1 MQKTRLNIL
10 STRPLSETILKEA
23 AERNVS
29 IDCISFIETE
39 PVKTPELKNKLEQ
52 LSSDNLHVV
61 FTSMN
66 AVESVKEY
74 LPINPNWK
82 IFSMG
87 QTTRELI
94 RDFFGEQNIS
104 GTADDA
110 GKLADVI
117 IEQHPQK
124 LIFFCGDQR
133 RDELPEKLA
142 EKNIPIEEIVVYRT
156 KLTSQKIAKEYDG
169 ILFFSPSAVDSFFSM
184 NSVGNNTIVFA
195 IGNTT
200 ANAINEKVNNK
211 IIIADKPG
219 KEALVKRMLAY
230 FSPEKQGI
238 ND

>member
-10 STRPLSETILKEA
+10 STRPLSETIIKEA

-39 PVKTPELKNKLEQ
+39 SVRTPELKNKLEE
-52 LSSDNLHVV
+52 LSADTLHVV

-74 LPINPNWK
+74 LPAKPGWK

-94 RDFFGEQNIS
+94 QDFFGEENIS

-117 IEQHPQK
+117 IEQCPQK

-142 EKNIPIEEIVVYRT
+142 NKNIPIEEIVVYRT

-195 IGNTT
+195 IGHTT
-200 ANAINEKVNNK
+200 ANAISEKVNNK

-238 ND
+238 NE